1 VTFTLNGKPER
12 VRRGFLDVTV
22 QVTPDYRLRCVG
34 THLKSK
40 LPIPEGE
47 ALVRRL
53 EAQKLREHLDGIFAK
68 DPQANVICYGDFND
82 TKDQPM
88 FQAVSGP
95 RGSKGHMSDLWCR
108 DRFGDRWTYYW
119 RVADEYSRIDYLF
132 VSPGLMPEVDRSSAS
147 VYRSEYWSDA
157 SDHRPV
163 FTSIRP
169 VERKAR

>member
-1 VTFTLNGKPER
+1 M
-12 VRRGFLDVTV
+12 
-22 QVTPDYRLRCVG
+22 
-34 THLKSK
+34 KSK

-95 RGSKGHMSDLWCR
+95 RGSKR
-108 DRFGDRWTYYW
+108 RNT
-119 RVADEYSRIDYLF
+119 
-132 VSPGLMPEVDRSSAS
+132 VSSTSGGMPGPSSCTENSTPDSTMRQRSAILLSSGA
-147 VYRSEYWSDA
+147 
-157 SDHRPV
+157 
-163 FTSIRP
+163 
-169 VERKAR
+169 